1 MTDMSITNDIRSYAD
16 TALETG
22 KQYAGQ
28 AQAQFNGVNR
38 QANQFVTGLSS
49 TITSSITNRAT
60 GTVHDLRS
68 QAEKTLNID
77 AIKSAVEPY
86 LAQAKQYR
94 ASVTDR
100 AEGLFE
106 TVTSD
111 KRVAKVI
118 TTAESLTGVVFETVQ
133 ERVVKPVVSLTGL
146 GNTAAPKKAPA
157 KPAKAATTRPAK
169 KAPAKKAA
177 AKKTAAK
184 KTAATKAPAK
194 KATTARKSP
203 AKKTTTA
210 RKSPA
215 KKTTTAR

>member
-22 KQYAGQ
+22 KQYVGQ
-28 AQAQFNGVNR
+28 AQAQLNGANR
-38 QANQFVTGLSS
+38 QANQFVSGL
-49 TITSSITNRAT
+49 TSSITSRAT
-60 GTVHDLRS
+60 GTVHDLRT

-77 AIKSAVEPY
+77 SIKTAVEPY

-118 TTAESLTGVVFETVQ
+118 TTAESLTGVVVETVQ

-146 GNTAAPKKAPA
+146 GNTAAPKKTPA

-169 KAPAKKAA
+169 KATAKPSTAKKTPAKKAP
-177 AKKTAAK
+177 AKKASTAR
-184 KTAATKAPAK
+184 KAPAK
-194 KATTARKSP
+194 KATTAR
-203 AKKTTTA
+203 
-210 RKSPA
+210 
-215 KKTTTAR
+215 

>member
-22 KQYAGQ
+22 KQYVGQ

-38 QANQFVTGLSS
+38 QANQFVSGL
-49 TITSSITNRAT
+49 TSSITSRAN
-60 GTVHDLRS
+60 GTVHDLRT

-77 AIKSAVEPY
+77 AIKTAVEPY

-146 GNTAAPKKAPA
+146 GNTPAPKKTPA

-169 KAPAKKAA
+169 KSPAK
-177 AKKTAAK
+177 
-184 KTAATKAPAK
+184 KAPAK
-194 KATTARKSP
+194 KATTARKTTARKTP
-203 AKKTTTA
+203 AKKTTT
-210 RKSPA
+210 S
-215 KKTTTAR
+215 

>member
-22 KQYAGQ
+22 KQYVGQ

-38 QANQFVTGLSS
+38 QANQFVTGL
-49 TITSSITNRAT
+49 TGSITNSITSRAT

-77 AIKSAVEPY
+77 AIKTAVEPY

-146 GNTAAPKKAPA
+146 GNTPAPKKTPA

-169 KAPAKKAA
+169 KAS
-177 AKKTAAK
+177 TAR
-184 KTAATKAPAK
+184 KAPAK
-194 KATTARKSP
+194 KATTARKAP
-203 AKKTTTA
+203 AKKASTA
-210 RKSPA
+210 RKAPA
-215 KKTTTAR
+215 KKASTAR